1 MADDNLI
8 SGLVSPYATGA
19 AAQGATTGV
28 AGATPM
34 GGTVDFSGLMT
45 GAIPMYNNAIAGLS
59 DPSATVGSQLG
70 WDQITGAFNAAGNQ
84 RAAQGLMGGTEAEN
98 LTARMGAQL
107 AQNQSPYAM
116 NLMGQRNSLLGLGMQ
131 NDQNTMSALLQLLR
145 AGYTG

>member
-8 SGLVSPYATGA
+8 PGLVSPYATGGA
-19 AAQGATTGV
+19 AQAAQGIAQP
-28 AGATPM
+28 A

-45 GAIPMYNNAIAGLS
+45 GAIPMYNNAISGIASPG
-59 DPSATVGSQLG
+59 ATVGSQLG

-84 RAAQGLMGGTEAEN
+84 RATQGLMGGTEAEN
-98 LTARMGAQL
+98 LTARMGSQL
-107 AQNQSPYAM
+107 AQQQTPYAL
-116 NLMGQRNSLLGLGMQ
+116 NLMGQQNSLLGLGMQ

>member
-107 AQNQSPYAM
+107 AQNQ
-116 NLMGQRNSLLGLGMQ
+116 RNRLLGLGMQ